1 MTNTKFTERYGYESF
16 VYYTSLLEKGYS
28 ASAQWYMMIA
38 QRYGIDI
45 AAQDEII
52 VKAID
57 NHKLPEPT
65 EEEMQI
71 AFEKLENQKKEI
83 QEIFKRKKQE
93 ELQFL
98 IGEKFI

>member
-16 VYYTSLLEKGYS
+16 VYYTSLLEKGYC

-38 QRYGIDI
+38 QRFGLHLQE
-45 AAQDEII
+45 QDEMI
-52 VKAID
+52 VNAID
-57 NHKLPEPT
+57 NHKLPEPI

-71 AFEKLENQKKEI
+71 AFEKLEKQKKDL
-83 QEIFKRKKQE
+83 QEILERKKQE

>member
-1 MTNTKFTERYGYESF
+1 MKNTKFTERYGYESF
-16 VYYTSLLEKGYS
+16 VYYTSLLEQGKT

-45 AAQDEII
+45 AAQDEVI

-57 NHKLPEPT
+57 NHKLPEPI

-71 AFEKLENQKKEI
+71 AFEKLENQKKEM
-83 QEIFKRKKQE
+83 QEIFKRNKQD
-93 ELQFL
+93 ELEYL

>member
-1 MTNTKFTERYGYESF
+1 MKNTKFTERYGYESF
-16 VYYTSLLEKGYS
+16 VYYTSLLEQDYS

-57 NHKLPEPT
+57 NHKLPEPI
-65 EEEMQI
+65 EEDMQI
-71 AFEKLENQKKEI
+71 AFEKLEKQKKDL
-83 QEIFKRKKQE
+83 QEILERKKQE

>member
-1 MTNTKFTERYGYESF
+1 MKNTKFTERYGYESF
-16 VYYTSLLEKGYS
+16 VYYTSLLEQDYT

-45 AAQDEII
+45 AAQAEVI

-57 NHKLPEPT
+57 NHKLPEPI

-71 AFEKLENQKKEI
+71 AFEKLEKQKKDL
-83 QEIFKRKKQE
+83 QENLERKKQE